1 MIKIFWAALWIFTAS
16 VYGDVNRFEAFMAE
30 QVNDTAP
37 PSAAFAVLRGNEII
51 YENSSGYNDS
61 QRRELTS
68 TESIYHIFSL
78 TKIMTATVMM
88 QLVQEGRITL
98 NADIETF
105 FPRLKAKYDDQ
116 NATITVLN
124 LLNHSSG
131 ISDRS
136 GDYRYMFDDN
146 YYAYML
152 EQEEEL
158 EAYIDLPYL
167 PGSEAKYSSAEY
179 VLLGKIMEKVTG
191 EPFADLIRKRVLEP
205 AKMERS
211 GFTYTDKMAEDQVY
225 GTVKFFS
232 IVGFAMRMFM
242 EDDWRDHYEGTTL
255 WLKQF
260 DVRWQ
265 PAGGLVSSIHD
276 MALFLKSYQ
285 AGSFLDAATQKT
297 FLHAPNVKVNQ
308 TFSNYDDV
316 RFGIGWYHL
325 KNNNEFF
332 LQHQGLGPGYRTIM
346 RIYPEYDLSFVILTS
361 QTETD
366 IDLWADKLFESLKAR
381 PL

>member
-1 MIKIFWAALWIFTAS
+1 MIKMMGIFLLLSAS
-16 VYGDVNRFEAFMAE
+16 FLQADVNRFEAFVAE
-30 QVNDTAP
+30 QISETEP
-37 PSAAFAVLRGNEII
+37 PSASFAVLKGSEII
-51 YENSSGYNDS
+51 YESSFGYNDIEKKEMS
-61 QRRELTS
+61 S
-68 TESIYHIFSL
+68 IESIYHVFSL
-78 TKIMTATVMM
+78 TKILTATVMM
-88 QLVQEGRITL
+88 QLVAEERVSL
-98 NADIETF
+98 SADIRNF
-105 FPRLKAKYDDQ
+105 FPRLRAKYDEH

-131 ISDRS
+131 ITDRS

-152 EQEEEL
+152 SQKEEL
-158 EAYIDLPYL
+158 EEYIDLPYL

-191 EPFADLIRKRVLEP
+191 KPFAELVRTRVLEP
-205 AKMERS
+205 AKMKRS
-211 GFTYTDKMAEDQVY
+211 GFDYRQEMLEDQVY
-225 GTVKFFS
+225 GTVKYFS

-242 EDDWRDHYEGTTL
+242 EDSWRDRYDGTTL

-276 MALFLKSYQ
+276 MALFLQ
-285 AGSFLDAATQKT
+285 AYRNGAFFDAETEKI
-297 FLHAPNVKVNQ
+297 FLHTPSVKVNQ
-308 TFSNYDDV
+308 TFSAYDDV
-316 RFGIGWYHL
+316 RFGIGWYQL
-325 KNNNEFF
+325 TNDNNFF

-346 RIYPEYDLSFVILTS
+346 RIYPEEDLSFVILTS

-366 IDLWADKLFESLKAR
+366 IDHWADQLFENFKAR
-381 PL
+381 AL

>member
-1 MIKIFWAALWIFTAS
+1 MIKIFLAALWVLTAS
-16 VYGDVNRFEAFMAE
+16 VYADVNRFEAFMAE
-30 QVNDTAP
+30 QVSDTAP

-51 YENSSGYNDS
+51 YESSSGYNDS

-68 TESIYHIFSL
+68 TQSIYHVFSL
-78 TKIMTATVMM
+78 TKILTATVMM
-88 QLVQEGRITL
+88 QLVQEGRVSL
-98 NADIETF
+98 DADIETF
-105 FPRLKAKYDDQ
+105 FPRLSAKYDDI

-136 GDYRYMFDDN
+136 GDYRHMFDDN

-158 EAYIDLPYL
+158 DDYIDLPYL

-191 EPFADLIRKRVLEP
+191 ESFSDLIRKRVLEP

-211 GFTYTDKMAEDQVY
+211 GFTYTETMAEDQVY
-225 GTVKFFS
+225 GTVKYFS

-276 MALFLKSYQ
+276 MALFLKSYR

-297 FLHAPNVKVNQ
+297 FLHAPSIQVNQ
-308 TFSNYDDV
+308 TFPNYD
-316 RFGIGWYHL
+316 GTTSKI
-325 KNNNEFF
+325 
-332 LQHQGLGPGYRTIM
+332 IM
-346 RIYPEYDLSFVILTS
+346 SSFYSIRGSGRVIVPLCGSIPNMTSPLLS
-361 QTETD
+361 
-366 IDLWADKLFESLKAR
+366 
-381 PL
+381 